1 MSEVLVE
8 AIRADATGKLEG
20 TIAQYEDIPE
30 AQRNAELLA
39 IQREKE
45 ELFRRNE
52 EKAQEELGKG
62 KH

>member
-1 MSEVLVE
+1 MSEVLVG

-20 TIAQYEDIPE
+20 AIAQYEDTPE

-52 EKAQEELGKG
+52 ERAQEELGKA